1 MSSSHRIVLEP
12 TAVLHHRPYRDTSVL
27 LELFTREHGRVGAIA
42 RGVRTEKSRWAGS
55 LQAFRP
61 LLVSWSGRG
70 ELVNVNA
77 VEENGPALPLTGTAL
92 TCGFYVNELL
102 MRLLQ
107 RNDPHTEL
115 FTVYWDATRQLGAG
129 AEPDV
134 TLRVFE
140 KQLLRELGYGLQLEH
155 AADGGA
161 QIDPG
166 ARYSY
171 EIERGPVAYN
181 ERSHGVSV
189 LGSTLISLARDE
201 LRDDVARRESK
212 RLMRAVL
219 GHYLGDK
226 PLHSRELIQ
235 RTSALSTK
243 VS

>member
-1 MSSSHRIVLEP
+1 MSSHRITLEP
-12 TAVLHHRPYRDTSVL
+12 VAVLHHRPYRDTSVL
-27 LELFTREHGRVGAIA
+27 LELFALGHGRVGAIA
-42 RGVRTEKSRWAGS
+42 RGVRTEKSRWAGA

-77 VEENGPALPLTGTAL
+77 VEENGPALFLAGTAL

-102 MRLLQ
+102 LRLLQ
-107 RNDPHTEL
+107 RNDPHAALYE
-115 FTVYWDATRQLGAG
+115 VYWQAIRRLGEG

-140 KQLLRELGYGLQLEH
+140 KQLLQELGYGLQLEH
-155 AADGGA
+155 SADRGTP
-161 QIDPG
+161 IEPD

-181 ERSHGVSV
+181 ERSYGVSV
-189 LGSTLISLARDE
+189 QGATLISLAHND
-201 LRDDVARRESK
+201 LRDDIARRESK
-212 RLMRAVL
+212 HLMRAVL

-226 PLHSRELIQ
+226 PLHSRELML
-235 RTSALSTK
+235 RASTRSAK
-243 VS
+243 A